1 MRNKNL
7 DRSSSLFWENSSKA
21 WYANS
26 QAAFTSMV
34 VDSQKISGRKE
45 PSKELDDEKVSVP
58 RDERANP
65 MKFPSIKKNID

>member
-1 MRNKNL
+1 
-7 DRSSSLFWENSSKA
+7 
-21 WYANS
+21 
-26 QAAFTSMV
+26 MV